1 MCPVCGSL
9 ERHRLD
15 WIFFARRTDI
25 FDGTAKM
32 MLHIAPEEFLSA
44 RFSAID
50 GLEYVSADLHN
61 PRAMLQMDITD
72 IDFPDDHFSV
82 IYCSHVLEHVP
93 DDRKALAELYRVLR
107 PGGWAALQVP
117 VSGRRTYENRTII
130 APEDRQKHFGHR
142 EHVRRCGRD
151 YVKRMRSAGFVVEV
165 LRATD
170 VVTEEKC
177 ARMGFRPGRI
187 IYFCRK
193 PQRAAPRD
201 ES

>member
-15 WIFFARRTDI
+15 WIFFTTRTDL
-25 FDGTAKM
+25 FDGAAKR

-44 RFSAID
+44 RLRKRGNLD
-50 GLEYVSADLHN
+50 YVSADLHN

-93 DDRKALAELYRVLR
+93 DDRKALAELCRVLC

-117 VSGRRTYENRTII
+117 VSGKRTYENKAII
-130 APEDRQKHFGHR
+130 APEERQQHFGHR

-151 YVKRMRSAGFVVEV
+151 YAKRMRSAGFVVEV

-170 VVTEEKC
+170 VVTEEEC
-177 ARMGFRPGRI
+177 ARMGFLPGRI
-187 IYFCRK
+187 IFFCRK
-193 PQRAAPRD
+193 PHR
-201 ES
+201 S